1 MDKNMCN
8 VADLYDLAKLIGHKR
23 GQVHIPWIRLAQDQ
37 EDFIHGDYR
46 PELITIAEPT
56 RMRLGEKKTLI
67 EFWLKRQNDDSVE
80 HAFLFRA
87 YPSGDDWIAHDYC
100 GKRMS
105 GAQDIVGKK
114 DKMKSK
120 DRKKET
126 KNTQS
131 HQGRRTSLPSSEA
144 SGDESS
150 DSQYADE
157 EDMDVEDRRPTSRAV
172 GNLVAATRKG
182 KEKASWPTKK
192 EARKRLPER
201 IVAHDVGDA
210 AEFPM
215 TPDKGQ
221 GSKQRVR
228 RSPEEASE
236 DGDVSTDKPSRR
248 DHLHLARKTL
258 KATTSPTGSRAM
270 PKNTPEKSMGEPEWG
285 RQPPTVE
292 RLKTAGRSSDMGQ
305 EEISRQGLCIPD
317 ETWSGSH
324 VEHRASQACAE
335 SHHDN
340 RDIAFSGH

>member
-1 MDKNMCN
+1 MCN
-8 VADLYDLAKLIGHKR
+8 VADLYNLAKLIGHKR

-100 GKRMS
+100 GKRTS
-105 GAQDIVGKK
+105 GSQDIVGK

-131 HQGRRTSLPSSEA
+131 RQGRRMSLTSSEA

-150 DSQYADE
+150 DSQYGEE
-157 EDMDVEDRRPTSRAV
+157 EDMEVEDRQPTSRAV
-172 GNLVAATRKG
+172 GNLVVATRKG

-192 EARKRLPER
+192 EARKRMPER
-201 IVAHDVGDA
+201 IVAHDGGDA
-210 AEFPM
+210 AECPT

-228 RSPEEASE
+228 RSPEDESD
-236 DGDVSTDKPSRR
+236 DGDVNTDKALKRAHR
-248 DHLHLARKTL
+248 HLSRKTL
-258 KATTSPTGSRAM
+258 KAMTSPRGSRPM
-270 PKNTPEKSMGEPEWG
+270 PKITPEKSMGEPEWG

-292 RLKTAGRSSDMGQ
+292 RLNIAGRSSDIGH
-305 EEISRQGLCIPD
+305 EEVSRQGVCVPD

-324 VEHRASQACAE
+324 VKHRASQACAE
-335 SHHDN
+335 THYDD
-340 RDIAFSGH
+340 RDIAFSCHS